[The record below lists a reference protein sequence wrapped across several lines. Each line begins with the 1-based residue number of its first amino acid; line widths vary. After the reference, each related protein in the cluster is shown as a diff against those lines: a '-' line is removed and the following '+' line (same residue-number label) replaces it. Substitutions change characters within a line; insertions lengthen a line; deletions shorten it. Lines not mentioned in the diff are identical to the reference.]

1 MKKLKTLI
9 GYAALTLTALPAAAI
24 DTRDFVGENIVTH
37 NSPRGVIESC
47 VIPSRLA
54 NANYSKKDL
63 KSEGELC
70 APNFYTDAAI
80 CPKFGSTNPGLLF
93 WKPTQNHSKA
103 WIEASSCDDDK
114 LKALDI
120 DRLSKYKQST
130 SCSYTPSILAYYH
143 ISRALGN
150 AAQVPVAVLRT
161 MDSQEHK
168 KQMEKA
174 TSQLAGSNQ
183 LIAQTWGQYKRVHA
197 TPQRFPEIFDN
208 SLQQVYGALVDN
220 VKGEEKYT
228 EVNGIGSYDTRY
240 ERFLQQQPFLN
251 VQNSASVAQIV
262 GSTDFNKVA
271 ATVVQM
277 KDVSDMVIMDTLLSQ
292 QDRIGNIH
300 FKFVWYFLDANQGN
314 GIGTKKSKA
323 ELDRRRQVIIPA
335 EEQAQMKAQ
344 NAVLVKEM
352 ILKDN
357 DCGVSKPNMM
367 KRFDAVSKLSHV
379 SYETYQKFGQLR
391 KSLATAETKN
401 QFMNGMVFT
410 AKDYAN
416 TVSLANQIAATLKAK
431 CQAGTLKFDIDLKDY
446 VPGAQIQPR
455 SCDI

>member
-1 MKKLKTLI
+1 MKQLRTLL
-9 GYAALTLTALPAAAI
+9 GYAALTLTALPAAAV
-24 DTRDFVGENIVTH
+24 DTRDFLGEKIVNH

-47 VIPSRLA
+47 VIPSGLA

-63 KSEGELC
+63 KSEAELC
-70 APNFYTDAAI
+70 APNFYTDTAI

-93 WKPTQNHSKA
+93 WKPTEKYSKA

-120 DRLSKYKQST
+120 DRITKYKQST

-143 ISRALGN
+143 VSRALGN
-150 AAQVPVAVLRT
+150 AAQVPVAVLRS
-161 MDSQEHK
+161 MDAVEHK
-168 KQMEKA
+168 KQVDKA
-174 TSQLAGSNQ
+174 TAQLAGSDR
-183 LIAQTWGQYKRVHA
+183 LIAQTWGQYKRVH
-197 TPQRFPEIFDN
+197 TSPQRYPEVFDN

-228 EVNGIGSYDTRY
+228 EVNGIGNYDTRY
-240 ERFLQQQPFLN
+240 ERFLEQKPFLN
-251 VQNSASVAQIV
+251 VQSSASVAQIV
-262 GSTDFNKVA
+262 GSSEFNKVA

-300 FKFVWYFLDANQGN
+300 FKFVWYFLDASQPG
-314 GIGTKKSKA
+314 GFDTKKSKA
-323 ELDRRRQVIIPA
+323 DLDKRRQVIIAP
-335 EEQAQMKAQ
+335 EEKAQMAAK

-357 DCGVSKPNMM
+357 DCGVAKPNMM
-367 KRFDAVSKLSHV
+367 KRIDALSKLSHV

-391 KSLATAETKN
+391 KSLATGDTKN
-401 QFMNGMVFT
+401 KFIKGMVFT
-410 AKDYAN
+410 EKDYAN
-416 TVSLANQIAATLKAK
+416 TVNLANQIAATLKAK
-431 CQAGTLKFDIDLKDY
+431 CQSGALKFDIDLKDY